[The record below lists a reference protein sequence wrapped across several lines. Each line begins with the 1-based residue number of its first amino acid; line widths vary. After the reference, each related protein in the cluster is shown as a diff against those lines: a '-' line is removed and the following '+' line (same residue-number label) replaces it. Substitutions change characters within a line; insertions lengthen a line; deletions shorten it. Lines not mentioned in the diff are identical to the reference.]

1 MASSGNFM
9 SFNPLVR
16 RASSYTDNEFSH
28 SNLRL
33 KYKVGNGGTLNC
45 GFKLGDGKFYF
56 EIYIIRQNSAVGI
69 GIMKS
74 SVDMNNYTTQGPV
87 AVYRQEGRSN
97 VSANSGTGA
106 PTANSSYGENMVA
119 DDIVGCAVDF
129 TNSTINWYRNNSA
142 QGAIDISG
150 MNDGTEYLPIV
161 YGSNSDIHLNCG
173 QDSTFA
179 GLTSAGGNAD
189 DNGFGDFKYSPP
201 SGYLAMCSAN
211 LPIESGLD
219 PAQTDDDHPQKLF
232 GQLSYTGN
240 GGANTVNGLGFKP
253 DLVWGI
259 SISSGQSKR
268 VLDSSRGGN
277 NYVYLD
283 QNAAQVAGSAS
294 GDTVEFLDD
303 GIKWNNANG
312 NNDNTVT
319 YAALCWRANGGTT
332 ASNTSGTITT
342 TVQTDPP
349 QSFSIVTYSGTG
361 SNATIGHGLSA
372 APDCIWWKNLSQN
385 DSWAVY
391 NSGDDLGNNK
401 FIRVDQNLG
410 SSVSG
415 TAYMQATDP
424 TSTVISIGNEHK
436 LNASGENYVAYCWRN
451 TEGFQKF
458 GTFKGNANNDG
469 AFVYLGFRPQ
479 VVLLAPLR
487 FSGTP
492 HWAFHNTVS
501 NSGINPSSDIIDLDD
516 TYAEYSSTGRRLDM
530 LSNGFKARTS
540 DAAINSTAGMAYF
553 CWGDIPFKYGNTF

>member
-16 RASSYTDNEFSH
+16 RASSYTDLGLSH

-33 KYKVGNGGTLNC
+33 TYKVGNGSMGNF

-283 QNAAQVAGSAS
+283 QNSAQVAGSAS

-303 GIKWNNANG
+303 GIKWNNTNG

-319 YAALCWRANGGTT
+319 YVAACWRANGGTT

-342 TVQTDPP
+342 TVQTDPN

-361 SNATIGHGLSA
+361 TNATIGHGLSA
-372 APDCIWWKNLSQN
+372 APDTIWWKNLSQN

-391 NSGDDLGNNK
+391 NSGDLLGNNK
-401 FIRVDQNLG
+401 LTAVDVNLG
-410 SSVSG
+410 SSLSG
-415 TAYMQATDP
+415 TAYMQATNP
-424 TSTVISIGNEHK
+424 TSTVISIGDEHK
-436 LNASGENYVAYCWRN
+436 VNASGENYVAYCWRN
-451 TEGFQKF
+451 VDGFQKF
-458 GTFKGNANNDG
+458 GTFKGNANTNG
-469 AFVYLGFRPQ
+469 AFVYLGFRPTF
-479 VVLLAPLR
+479 LINCSLR
-487 FSGTP
+487 FGGTP
-492 HWAFHNTVS
+492 HWESYNSVS
-501 NSGINPSSDIIDLDD
+501 NTLNPAIYYSTLDD
-516 TYAEYSSTGRRLDM
+516 GNQTYSATSRAIDF
-530 LSNGFKARTS
+530 LSNGFKIRNS
-540 DAAINSTAGMAYF
+540 DVDSNSTSGQAFY
-553 CWGDIPFKYGNTF
+553 CWGDVPFKYGNTF

>member
-9 SFNPLVR
+9 TFNPLVR

-189 DNGFGDFKYSPP
+189 ANGFGDFKYSPP
-201 SGYLAMCSAN
+201 SGFLAMCTAN
-211 LPIESGLD
+211 LPISDDID
-219 PAQTDDDHPQKLF
+219 PAQTDDNIPQKNF
-232 GQLSYTGN
+232 GVVTFDGN
-240 GGANTVNGLGFKP
+240 GTSNAVTGLGFKP
-253 DLVWGI
+253 DLIWGFTRDG
-259 SISSGQSKR
+259 SQSKR
-268 VLDSSRGGN
+268 MVDSSRGGSSR
-277 NYVYLD
+277 VH
-283 QNAAQVAGSAS
+283 S
-294 GDTVEFLDD
+294 DTTGTETTGTVVISEFGTD
-303 GIKWNNANG
+303 GFTANG
-312 NNDNTVT
+312 GQFNNDSGK
-319 YAALCWRANGGTT
+319 ACGAWCWRANGGTT
-332 ASNTSGTITT
+332 ATDDSGDITVTRQTNDASKFTIATWTGNGTSGSTIAHGLGKKPAMT
-342 TVQTDPP
+342 
-349 QSFSIVTYSGTG
+349 IIKRL
-361 SNATIGHGLSA
+361 NATSA
-372 APDCIWWKNLSQN
+372 FNVWHQ
-385 DSWAVY
+385 
-391 NSGDDLGNNK
+391 GNNNGD
-401 FIRVDQNLG
+401 VDSFGELQGNAQWYQNQG
-410 SSVSG
+410 ADG
-415 TAYMQATDP
+415 PYTTDP
-424 TSTVISIGNEHK
+424 TTSLLTLTAYAQV
-436 LNASGENYVAYCWRN
+436 NATGGTYLGYFWADV
-451 TEGFQKF
+451 EGMQRF
-458 GTFKGNANNDG
+458 GSYKGNGNADG
-469 AFVYLGFRPQ
+469 PFIYTGFRPRM
-479 VVLLAPLR
+479 VFLKRVDNGHNWITFDTATKTFNPNDEYANWDL
-487 FSGTP
+487 GT
-492 HWAFHNTVS
+492 ASAQSAT
-501 NSGINPSSDIIDLDD
+501 DKIDV
-516 TYAEYSSTGRRLDM
+516 
-530 LSNGFKARTS
+530 LSNGWKIR
-540 DAAINSTAGMAYF
+540 STGSSFNNNGSTFVYGA
-553 CWGDIPFKYGNTF
+553 WGDIPFKYNNTLP